1 LESIGRLFSE
11 DEHMDGIRGIG
22 FDLFNTLIT
31 VEPWALS
38 EAVGRLCSSLQ
49 DDGIAV
55 EREIFHKAHRQAA
68 LQHIAETHRDG
79 RETHNRFWIST
90 ALCRLGF
97 ALEPD
102 DPRISRSVERYFSA
116 FQDHC
121 RLIPGTKE
129 MLGAIKD
136 RYRLGL
142 LSNFTHPPA
151 ARAILEGLG
160 IASFFEVTV
169 ISGEIGYRKPHALV
183 FDLLLNRLGLSAQE
197 LLYVG
202 DDPEPDIEG
211 ACSAGIRTVWTT
223 YVRDRNIPLAPGV
236 AQEQLP
242 TPNCP
247 TLRISSWEEL
257 LMLLD
262 GNGDFRDL

>member
-1 LESIGRLFSE
+1 
-11 DEHMDGIRGIG
+11 MDGVRGIG

-31 VEPWALS
+31 MEPHALP
-38 EAVGRLCSSLQ
+38 EAVERLCSSLRK
-49 DDGIAV
+49 DGIAV
-55 EREIFHKAHRQAA
+55 EREVFHKVHRKAA
-68 LQHIAETHRDG
+68 LEHIAGTRRDG

-102 DPRISRSVERYFSA
+102 DPRISRAVERYFSA
-116 FQDHC
+116 FQDCC
-121 RLIPGTKE
+121 RLIPGTE
-129 MLGAIKD
+129 DMLEAIKD

-151 ARAILEGLG
+151 ARAILERLG
-160 IASFFEVTV
+160 IASFFEVIV

-183 FDLLLNRLGLSAQE
+183 FEFLLNSLGLGAHE

-202 DDPEPDIEG
+202 DDPEPDIDG
-211 ACSAGIRTVWTT
+211 ARSAGIRTVWTT
-223 YVRDRNIPLAPGV
+223 YVRDRNIPPVPGV
-236 AQEQLP
+236 TPEQLP

-247 TLRISSWEEL
+247 TQRISSWKEL
-257 LMLLD
+257 LVLLD
-262 GNGDFRDL
+262 DNKDPDES